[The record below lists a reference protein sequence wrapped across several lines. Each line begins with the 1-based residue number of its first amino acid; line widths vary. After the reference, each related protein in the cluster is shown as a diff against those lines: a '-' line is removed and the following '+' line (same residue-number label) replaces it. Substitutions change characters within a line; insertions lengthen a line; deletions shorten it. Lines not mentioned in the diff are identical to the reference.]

1 MIVRQVT
8 AAMTGLRSRRRMS
21 LVTMLADWSLT
32 NHQRLGSCLQPRR
45 TELTGRAQAPV
56 TALRPRVPVLVR
68 GAQAWHSLKPASETQ
83 QTGLF
88 QLRRDRAAL
97 LWVIQVLRPRHEDRQ
112 LRPSWHLETS
122 GAISHRG
129 NDGWRADIVNNHFT
143 NANLSIF

>member
-1 MIVRQVT
+1 MIVLQVT
-8 AAMTGLRSRRRMS
+8 AVMTSLRSRRRMS

-56 TALRPRVPVLVR
+56 TALRPRVPVLVAAHR
-68 GAQAWHSLKPASETQ
+68 PGMEQPASETQ

-88 QLRRDRAAL
+88 QLRRDRAALL

-122 GAISHRG
+122 GAICHRG

-143 NANLSIF
+143 DLSIF